1 MEKKKYYTKVYFM
14 ADKGLSDYSPKVF
27 GYEYCRPGYGFGPN
41 ARPYYLIHYVVSG
54 KGTLW
59 ARGQEYK
66 ISENQAFLIKP
77 NELSRYQADEECP
90 WHYIWVGFTG
100 TKAQD
105 FEKLPS
111 PVIDVE
117 TELFLQMMHIEYLN
131 STQEEFIAGKM
142 MLYHSLI
149 FDFLKKPDHV
159 SRAMNYIDASY
170 NTSEC
175 TVENVAKKINLEK
188 HYLARIFKQKTGKSV
203 KDYILEKRMKNA
215 EILLKNGYDIKTVS
229 QLSGYSDQFAFSKAF
244 KKTIG
249 ISPSKVPISG
259 GVQAYNTPELTQF

>member
-1 MEKKKYYTKVYFM
+1 MKKEKYYTKVYFM
-14 ADKGLSDYSPKVF
+14 EEKGLSDYIPKVF
-27 GYEYCRPGYGFGPN
+27 GYEYCLPGYAFGPN

-59 ARGQEYK
+59 ARDKEYK
-66 ISENQAFLIKP
+66 IRENQAFLIKP
-77 NELSRYQADEECP
+77 NELSRYQADEEYP
-90 WHYIWVGFTG
+90 WHYIWVGFVG
-100 TKAQD
+100 TKAKD
-105 FEKLPS
+105 FDKLIS

-117 TELFLQMMHIEYLN
+117 TKLFLQMMHIEYIN
-131 STQEEFIAGKM
+131 GTQEEFISGKM
-142 MLYHSLI
+142 LQYHSLI

-188 HYLARIFKQKTGKSV
+188 HYLARIFKQKTGRSV
-203 KDYILEKRMKNA
+203 KDYIIEKRIKNA

-229 QLSGYSDQFAFSKAF
+229 QISGYSDQFAFSKAF
-244 KKTIG
+244 KKIIG
-249 ISPSKVPISG
+249 ISPSKVQKSG
-259 GVQAYNTPELTQF
+259 WGEETLNTTEIMR